1 MNDNY
6 VLCVEH
12 FQINASEPR
21 SNYDSGDE
29 YRAFLNKHRGLVEQ
43 GSYGKLE
50 ILLDEEGIAFSTRNL
65 VDSLLQSLK
74 SKIPKIPLYKQAA
87 REYIETGTS
96 IASVQEDLAK
106 RMEVWFLIEDVT
118 PTTSADS
125 LFSSEDVLGVM
136 DECDGLEGF
145 IYAHVPFV
153 AKLPRF
159 THEII
164 FIHNDKDAC
173 AQLRGLVSCNLDQ
186 ATAQC
191 IEKEDVHG
199 E

>member
-65 VDSLLQSLK
+65 VDSLLHSLK

-136 DECDGLEGF
+136 DECDGLEGLSM
-145 IYAHVPFV
+145 PTSR
-153 AKLPRF
+153 LPPSCR
-159 THEII
+159 
-164 FIHNDKDAC
+164 D
-173 AQLRGLVSCNLDQ
+173 LRTKSSSSTMTKMRAPSSGSWYRV
-186 ATAQC
+186 T
-191 IEKEDVHG
+191 
-199 E
+199 